1 MKFAVVAHRRS
12 ATNNALVTAAHSWG
26 LDAELLEPKRA
37 LSLLDPGDLALARLD
52 VREGLDGIER
62 GTGELELLAASGVD
76 VRNPPA
82 ALVVAH
88 DKLLTARTLRLAG
101 LPHPHTTL
109 ISPAVLPELPLVLK
123 PRFGSWGRDV
133 ERCSTADELDAALLR
148 LRRKPWFREHGALAQ
163 ELIEPR
169 GWDLR
174 LVVAGGRVVG
184 CACRIARKGEW
195 RTNVALGAQVEGVEP
210 SPIAEGLALAA
221 ARAARADLVGVDLLP
236 TRNGFVVIELNGA
249 VDYRPEYAPG
259 RDVFSDT
266 IAALLEDGV
275 QQRALAAASV
285 GRLVRL
291 RLQARLDLA
300 AAVGFVGHVDQLVR
314 AVRPGDPEP
323 HRQPAPEAEPP
334 FLLERAGEDER
345 SALHVEVSSGNLAD
359 AADVDLEDLW
369 NVVRQFNPR
378 ALRHPHRMPFGC
390 AAS

>member
-26 LDAELLEPKRA
+26 LEAELLEPKRA
-37 LSLLDPGDLALARLD
+37 LSLLEPGDLALARLD

-62 GTGELELLAASGVD
+62 GTGELELLAAGGVD

-88 DKLLTARTLRLAG
+88 DKLLTARTLRFAG
-101 LPHPHTTL
+101 LPHPHTIL
-109 ISPAVLPELPLVLK
+109 ISPAVPAVLPELPLVLK

-163 ELIEPR
+163 ELIDPR
-169 GWDLR
+169 GSGLEAPAAEPPVPGRKTDAAVDGRIWDLR

-184 CACRIARKGEW
+184 CACRTARKGEW

-266 IAALLEDGV
+266 VAALLEDGV

-285 GRLVRL
+285 
-291 RLQARLDLA
+291 
-300 AAVGFVGHVDQLVR
+300 
-314 AVRPGDPEP
+314 
-323 HRQPAPEAEPP
+323 
-334 FLLERAGEDER
+334 
-345 SALHVEVSSGNLAD
+345 
-359 AADVDLEDLW
+359 
-369 NVVRQFNPR
+369 
-378 ALRHPHRMPFGC
+378 
-390 AAS
+390 